1 MRYGRLINNTA
12 MLYLLTFSNYFFSLI
27 TVPYQTRILGPEIYG
42 NIGFASAFMVYFSL
56 VLDFGFLLSATEEV
70 SQNRENKEKL
80 SVIFSSVT
88 VCKAMLSLA
97 CAIVFI
103 ILCFCVDRFRADTLL
118 FVLYFLSALIS
129 GFLPDYLYRG
139 MEQMESITVRSVLI
153 RFFFTLMI
161 FVFLKDKDQYY
172 LVPFFTLTGNVI
184 ALIAVFAHVRFK
196 MHIRLRMIGLRENI
210 YTLKRSSLFFYSRI
224 ASTIYSV
231 TNTFILGIIYGNS
244 SPIVGYYTAS
254 DKLVST
260 GKQGITP
267 IIDSLYPY
275 MVKEKNFNLIKRIL
289 IVFMPIITIGCCF
302 IGLFSYDICA
312 VFFGEEFREA
322 GIYLRYMM
330 PILWCAFP
338 AMLFGFPVLSPLG
351 LAKYANLSN
360 IIGAIVQIFQ
370 IAILFAA
377 NRVSALNICIVTCI
391 TELLT
396 MAFRIGVVTF
406 FVMKSKKES

>member
-1 MRYGRLINNTA
+1 
-12 MLYLLTFSNYFFSLI
+12 
-27 TVPYQTRILGPEIYG
+27 
-42 NIGFASAFMVYFSL
+42 
-56 VLDFGFLLSATEEV
+56 
-70 SQNRENKEKL
+70 
-80 SVIFSSVT
+80 
-88 VCKAMLSLA
+88 
-97 CAIVFI
+97 
-103 ILCFCVDRFRADTLL
+103 
-118 FVLYFLSALIS
+118 
-129 GFLPDYLYRG
+129 
-139 MEQMESITVRSVLI
+139 MESITVRSVLI

-161 FVFLKDKDQYY
+161 FIFLKDKDQYY
-172 LVPFFTLTGNVI
+172 LVPFFTLLGNTL

-196 MHIRLRMIGLRENI
+196 MHIRLQMIGLRENI

-275 MVKEKNFNLIKRIL
+275 MVKEKNFTLIKRIL

-330 PILWCAFP
+330 PVLWCAFP

-396 MAFRIGVVTF
+396 MAFRIGVVYF
-406 FVMKSKKES
+406 FVRKSKKES